1 MASADYKQQAKN
13 ALSGHWGEAVV
24 TTLLAAVLGSTVVNY
39 NSEYGM
45 VISWLNNHSDSL
57 FNGGT
62 PTWDEGWASFGQTTF
77 IFAAILVAISL
88 LVGGLMNLGI
98 TDYFQRL
105 NYQQRA
111 PMGVLFSHVSQYKEA
126 FLANLL
132 VIVYIA
138 LWSILLVIPGIVAA
152 YSYSMTFFIMQE
164 NPGMSATEAIKASKQ
179 LMRGHKLELFWLE
192 LSFLG
197 WAILSMLT
205 FGIGYFFLN
214 PYFVATK
221 TAYYDSIRVLDRK
234 ERDEF
239 DENETFY
246 VDVSDDEA
254 EDEEADV
261 NEAEYEE
268 VNV

>member
-1 MASADYKQQAKN
+1 MASADLKQQAKM
-13 ALSGHWGEAVV
+13 ALSGHWGEAVLV
-24 TTLLAAVLGSTVVNY
+24 TFAAAILGSTVVNY
-39 NSEYGM
+39 NSEVGM
-45 VISWLNNHSDSL
+45 VMSWFNNSSDTI

-62 PTWDEGWASFGQTTF
+62 PTWNEQWASFGRHTF
-77 IFAAILVAISL
+77 YFAAVLVIISL

-98 TDYFQRL
+98 VDYFQRL

-132 VIVYIA
+132 IYIYIA
-138 LWSILLVIPGIVAA
+138 LWSLLLVIPGIVKA

-164 NPGMSATEAIKASKQ
+164 NPGMSASEAIRASKQ
-179 LMRGHKLELFWLE
+179 LMRGHKMELFLLE

-205 FGIGYFFLN
+205 LGIGYFFLN

-221 TAYYDSIRVLDRK
+221 TAYYDSIRTLDRR
-234 ERDEF
+234 EREDYEG
-239 DENETFY
+239 NETFY
-246 VDVSDDEA
+246 VDL
-254 EDEEADV
+254 
-261 NEAEYEE
+261 
-268 VNV
+268 